1 MAHAGRAG
9 SPTAQL
15 KANTLTQS
23 PWRLPSDAQTTTREI
38 PRPGTSW
45 SGPLRDGREL
55 PRRAPRPGPCPGG
68 RILVHKG
75 PVLCSSGEGPP
86 RGYPHRASRLP
97 GTVPPSSTAPP
108 AAPAGSSLVH
118 ELLQVLTSDL
128 QTAWLRTM
136 AHECGCVAVAIT
148 LSVTSASFGT
158 SRLQG
163 FCGSSP
169 PSKCHLFLHR
179 ASKIGACTPS
189 PSCLIQKR
197 SQCVQALGATVGSL
211 QSCAPDPKSPSTT
224 SATQGHLSDQQS
236 VQQFVPGVLA
246 KKSETASS
254 WPRLSQQ
261 RPRDWP
267 LRLQP
272 HGKVVP
278 T

>member
-1 MAHAGRAG
+1 MAHAGCAG
-9 SPTAQL
+9 SPSAQL

-23 PWRLPSDAQTTTREI
+23 PWRLPSDAQTTTRE
-38 PRPGTSW
+38 
-45 SGPLRDGREL
+45 
-55 PRRAPRPGPCPGG
+55 
-68 RILVHKG
+68 
-75 PVLCSSGEGPP
+75 GPP
-86 RGYPHRASRLP
+86 RGHPHRASRLP
-97 GTVPPSSTAPP
+97 GPVPPSGTAPP

-118 ELLQVLTSDL
+118 ELPQVLTSDL

-136 AHECGCVAVAIT
+136 AQECDCVAVAIT

-163 FCGSSP
+163 FRGSSP

-179 ASKIGACTPS
+179 ASKIGASTPS

-211 QSCAPDPKSPSTT
+211 QSCAPDPKSPSTMI
-224 SATQGHLSDQQS
+224 ATQGHLSDQQS
-236 VQQFVPGVLA
+236 VQHFVPGVLA

-254 WPRLSQQ
+254 WPQLSQQ
-261 RPRDWP
+261 RPQDWP

-278 T
+278 N